1 MWLTTPFFSKNATK
15 KKTYTVSIKWGK
27 NKYDDVL
34 LDTTQSALDF
44 KVLVGSV
51 LERKKNMM

>member
-1 MWLTTPFFSKNATK
+1 LTTPFFSKNATK

-34 LDTTQSALDF
+34 LDTTHSALDF